1 MTLATFARAGV
12 GAALAAC
19 TLAAHA
25 ALVYAP
31 LPSNTYITHN
41 GLEWA
46 WASPVAADGR
56 FVDYYNPTAAT
67 GIDLSYQSQFGW
79 RLPTVEELLLAPLGA
94 DFIFAGANVPGGRG
108 ATDPISGAF
117 NSYGTRPAPFDLA
130 CATPYFSDWAP
141 TCNYG
146 NAPGTGDPNSV
157 AWWQPGVVD
166 WAESV
171 VVRDI
176 AATDVPEPASL
187 ALAGLGL
194 AALMTVRRRRG

>member
-1 MTLATFARAGV
+1 MPVLRRCATLVLLLHVPAPALADDALWDKLRAGGLV
-12 GAALAAC
+12 VAIR
-19 TLAAHA
+19 HA
-25 ALVYAP
+25 
-31 LPSNTYITHN
+31 
-41 GLEWA
+41 
-46 WASPVAADGR
+46 
-56 FVDYYNPTAAT
+56 
-67 GIDLSYQSQFGW
+67 
-79 RLPTVEELLLAPLGA
+79 
-94 DFIFAGANVPGGRG
+94 
-108 ATDPISGAF
+108 
-117 NSYGTRPAPFDLA
+117 
-130 CATPYFSDWAP
+130 
-141 TCNYG
+141 